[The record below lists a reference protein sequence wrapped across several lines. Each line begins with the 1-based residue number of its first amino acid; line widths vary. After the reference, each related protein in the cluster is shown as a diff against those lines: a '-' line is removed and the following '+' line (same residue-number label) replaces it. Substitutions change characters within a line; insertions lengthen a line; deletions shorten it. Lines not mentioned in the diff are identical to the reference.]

1 VSFANS
7 VDVVTVS
14 DFNDPVDWG
23 PILHGMD
30 IVCHVA
36 GYAHADYPD
45 DAHANRVNVTTTWEL
60 AHAAARAQVLNAF
73 CSFHWFAL
81 KSAPQPRI

>member
-45 DAHANRVNVTTTWEL
+45 DAHANRVNVTTTRERKGFGPQAYSRL
-60 AHAAARAQVLNAF
+60 RRRFRLQLNAVPN
-73 CSFHWFAL
+73 HH
-81 KSAPQPRI
+81 II